1 MLVSF
6 TDDLFD
12 CISEYIMSNDLY
24 KLLLVNKDLNKNIKK
39 NPIELK
45 RKELRHEL
53 LNFNPYNRLK
63 KIILNLNKKYYI
75 PHNPTYIFEN
85 YQSNFYDINYHKIIV
100 MQDLYENLKININN
114 LCNILILL
122 NIHLKD
128 KSLQIQNIILRE
140 ISNYSIRNIN
150 KNLITILHEIYK
162 IITKNLIYA
171 SASAS
176 ASALFWSKAT
186 V

>member
-24 KLLLVNKDLNKNIKK
+24 KLLLVNKDIKKNIKK

-85 YQSNFYDINYHKIIV
+85 YQSKFYNINYHKIIV
-100 MQDLYENLKININN
+100 MQDLYENLKMDIKD
-114 LCNILILL
+114 LCNILLL
-122 NIHLKD
+122 LDIRLRDKPLK
-128 KSLQIQNIILRE
+128 IQNIILRQ
-140 ISNYSIRNIN
+140 ISDYSIRNIN
-150 KNLITILHEIYK
+150 KNLITILDQIYK
-162 IITKNLIYA
+162 IINKN
-171 SASAS
+171 
-176 ASALFWSKAT
+176 
-186 V
+186 